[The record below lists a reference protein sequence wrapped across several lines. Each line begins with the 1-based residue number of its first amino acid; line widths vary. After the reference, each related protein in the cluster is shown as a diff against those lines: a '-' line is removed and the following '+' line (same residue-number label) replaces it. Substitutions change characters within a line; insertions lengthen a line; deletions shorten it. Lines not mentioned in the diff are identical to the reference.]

1 MIATQHPLPNDTP
14 KVDRVRYVKGA
25 IWMRLAEIAREWL
38 EDSTTDPVT
47 DRELR
52 ELIECSGL
60 TPADVSRA
68 LGKIVGTAESLAAK
82 HGYQSD
88 DR

>member
-1 MIATQHPLPNDTP
+1 M
-14 KVDRVRYVKGA
+14 KGA
-25 IWMRLAEIAREWL
+25 IWMRLAEVAHGWL
-38 EDSTTDPVT
+38 EDSTNNPVAN
-47 DRELR
+47 RELR

-88 DR
+88 ER